1 MGFANDAHS
10 MGWNFDHSYRALPSA
25 FFSEVSPKPGPEPRL
40 VLFNHKLAQELGLT
54 FSAHEESFIAATF
67 CGNILPAN
75 SQPIAQAYAGHQF
88 GHFTMLGDGRAILL
102 GEHITPSGKRVDIQ
116 LKGAGLTP
124 YSRRGDGKAAI
135 GPMLREYIISEAL
148 SALDV
153 PSTRSLAVV
162 TTGESIYRETIL
174 KGAMLTRVASSHI
187 RVGTFQYA
195 AALRDKRSLKEL
207 ADYTITRHYSQL
219 IGSENLYRDFLH
231 AVIERQAAL
240 VAQWMLIGF
249 IHGVM
254 NTDNMTLSGESIDY
268 GPCAFLDIYQP
279 KTVYSSI
286 DQHGRY
292 AYQNQPDIAQWN
304 LARFSEALLPLID
317 DDVDKAITIA
327 EEEIGC
333 FALLFRTYWLE
344 GMRKKL
350 GLFSQEAED
359 IKLSYALLEWM
370 DRSNADYTHTFR
382 ALASENVPQGAIYQ
396 DRIFQDWRAQWVA
409 RLERNPKPK
418 KSSFCLM
425 NANNPAIIPRNEH
438 VEAAL
443 TAANDGLDL
452 SKLRRLLSALEDPY
466 RDDLSFADLQNVS
479 APSNGCYKT
488 FCGT

>member
-1 MGFANDAHS
+1 
-10 MGWNFDHSYRALPSA
+10 
-25 FFSEVSPKPGPEPRL
+25 
-40 VLFNHKLAQELGLT
+40 
-54 FSAHEESFIAATF
+54 
-67 CGNILPAN
+67 
-75 SQPIAQAYAGHQF
+75 
-88 GHFTMLGDGRAILL
+88 
-102 GEHITPSGKRVDIQ
+102 
-116 LKGAGLTP
+116 
-124 YSRRGDGKAAI
+124 
-135 GPMLREYIISEAL
+135 
-148 SALDV
+148 
-153 PSTRSLAVV
+153 
-162 TTGESIYRETIL
+162 
-174 KGAMLTRVASSHI
+174 
-187 RVGTFQYA
+187 
-195 AALRDKRSLKEL
+195 
-207 ADYTITRHYSQL
+207 
-219 IGSENLYRDFLH
+219 
-231 AVIERQAAL
+231 
-240 VAQWMLIGF
+240 
-249 IHGVM
+249 M

-418 KSSFCLM
+418 NHRSVL
-425 NANNPAIIPRNEH
+425 
-438 VEAAL
+438 
-443 TAANDGLDL
+443 
-452 SKLRRLLSALEDPY
+452 
-466 RDDLSFADLQNVS
+466 
-479 APSNGCYKT
+479 
-488 FCGT
+488 